1 MRKNRIFVADFETTV
16 YKGQER
22 TDVWA
27 AALVEL
33 GTEAVTVDHS
43 IGEFWERVLNL
54 NQSVIIYFH
63 NLKFDGSFLLS
74 YFLSVKKYEQAF
86 LSTNEEGTTGIFYDR
101 KGMWNNSF
109 AYSISDKGQWYTIT
123 VKVSGKIIEIRDSLK
138 LLPFSVKR
146 IGQSFGTKH
155 KKLDM
160 EYTGFRFPGCEI
172 TPEEKEYIKNDVLVI
187 KEALE
192 IMYAEGHNKLT
203 IGACCLKE
211 FNTNYTKSELK
222 ERFPNVYEI
231 PINESYGSK
240 TVGEYI
246 HHSYRGGW
254 CYLVPGKSNKIV
266 HNGCTADVNSLYPS
280 MMTSESRNRY
290 PVGAPTFWKGNY
302 IPAEAKERDKFYFI
316 RIRTR
321 FQIKKGF
328 LPFIQIKNSYSYRGN
343 VSLETSDVWSEK
355 EQRYYRY
362 WRDETGA
369 MHDTA
374 VTLTLTMMDW
384 ELLQKHYNLFG
395 CEILDGCYFETSK
408 FLFDEYMEKYKR
420 IKQESKGAKRE
431 LAKLFLNNLY
441 GKMAASTDSSFKL
454 AHLKDDGAL
463 GYTAIV
469 SHDKKPGYIPI
480 GSAITS
486 YARCFTITAAQKN
499 YHGPNAPGFVYAD
512 TDSIHCDLKPN
523 QVVGITVHPTNFCC
537 WKLEST
543 WDVGIFVRQKT
554 YIEHVIAENEQPIE
568 KPYYNVKCAGMPEK
582 CKQLF
587 MESVEGWEDRPE
599 DTHTEEE
606 KGFLRTKRNLTDFN
620 IGLTVPGKLMPRNI
634 PGGVLLTETTY
645 EMRPI

>member
-43 IGEFWERVLNL
+43 ITEFWDRVLNL
-54 NQSVIIYFH
+54 GQSVIIYFH
-63 NLKFDGSFLLS
+63 NLKFDGAFLLS
-74 YFLSVKKYEQAF
+74 YFLSVKKYDQAF
-86 LSTNEEGTTGIFYDR
+86 LSTNEEGTAGIFYDR

-109 AYSISDKGQWYTIT
+109 SYSISDKGQWYTIT
-123 VKVSGKIIEIRDSLK
+123 VKANDKIIEIRDSLK

-146 IGQSFGTKH
+146 IGQSFDTKH

-160 EYTGFRFPGCEI
+160 EYNGFRFPGCEI

-240 TVGEYI
+240 TVGEYV

-254 CYLVPGKSNKIV
+254 CYLVPGKSNRILD
-266 HNGCTADVNSLYPS
+266 NGCTADVNSLYPS
-280 MMTSESRNRY
+280 MMSSESGNRY
-290 PVGAPTFWKGNY
+290 PVGAPTFWNGNY

-384 ELLQKHYNLFG
+384 ELLQKHYNLFD

-454 AHLKDDGAL
+454 ARLKDDGAL

-469 SHDKKPGYIPI
+469 AHDKKPGYIPI

-499 YHGPNAPGFVYAD
+499 YHGPNARGFVYAD
-512 TDSIHCDLKPN
+512 TDSIHCDLNPGEI
-523 QVVGITVHPTNFCC
+523 VGINVHPTNFCC

-554 YIEHVIAENEQPIE
+554 YIEHVIAENEQLIE

-587 MESVEGWEDRPE
+587 MESVEGWEDTPE

-606 KGFLRTKRNLTDFN
+606 KDFLRTKRNLTDFN